1 MPSKSPQQHRFM
13 EAAAHNPEFAKKAG
27 IPQNVAKEFV
37 AADVKAA
44 TKKIQAA
51 EVRTQ
56 TGLKC
61 RLRLLLN
68 GITVFTRTVGH
79 GLLQPL
85 VLLPDADASM
95 PIA

>member
-1 MPSKSPQQHRFM
+1 M

-37 AADVKAA
+37 AADEKAA

-56 TGLKC
+56 TGLK
-61 RLRLLLN
+61 RALLKLDRPPSAEPPHPPQCSA
-68 GITVFTRTVGH
+68 GWC
-79 GLLQPL
+79 
-85 VLLPDADASM
+85 
-95 PIA
+95 